1 MSFDTLLDVF
11 ANCLLALPTD
21 FRIAWGSTVG
31 RCLGTGTP
39 RIVLRRVRLLIT
51 RPPATPAA
59 AAPTATAGPFALLAT
74 FLTVSVMPL
83 LLLRPFVDA
92 AVAERFARP
101 LFDFAVLR
109 VVRLVA
115 LAFAV
120 LRVPRLR
127 PFEPLGV

>member
-1 MSFDTLLDVF
+1 M
-11 ANCLLALPTD
+11 
-21 FRIAWGSTVG
+21 
-31 RCLGTGTP
+31 
-39 RIVLRRVRLLIT
+39 RRVRFLIT

-83 LLLRPFVDA
+83 LLPRPFVDA
-92 AVAERFARP
+92 AVAARFARW
-101 LFDFAVLR
+101 LFDFAALR
-109 VVRLVA
+109 VVRLVP

-120 LRVPRLR
+120 LRVPRLL